1 MLLCGLCRRFVR
13 LLLFGRGWSP
23 ALCSPVLRG
32 PGRRGG
38 GWGSGGMQGGPS
50 GVDEV
55 VPGPAAWQPEA
66 AASAAANDLPGGR
79 EDPQPQALWLPAA
92 HCRGRGPGQCLGP
105 GQEIRGERDDLEP
118 DLVLG
123 VAVQREVPQAGVLEP
138 ADAVLGAGTLPV
150 PDF

>member
-1 MLLCGLCRRFVR
+1 MPAVR
-13 LLLFGRGWSP
+13 ASVVVRAWLVSGAVLAGSPWSWSSGRGVGLGGS
-23 ALCSPVLRG
+23 
-32 PGRRGG
+32 GG
-38 GWGSGGMQGGPS
+38 GGGGGGGSGGMQGGPS

-66 AASAAANDLPGGR
+66 AASAAADDLPGDR

-92 HCRGRGPGQCLGP
+92 HCRGRGPGQRLGP

-123 VAVQREVPQAGVLEP
+123 VAV
-138 ADAVLGAGTLPV
+138 
-150 PDF
+150 